1 MKAFKNFGPPY
12 TSSSKEPDQ
21 CILPD
26 GQIMPTI
33 VIESGWTESRLYLHR
48 DMSLWLKGGGG
59 AVQLVF
65 LFKWSK
71 LVGNRVKGVVEVFN
85 LDQAGNESLIQR
97 EDIFP
102 RPAPGAVPQQIP
114 ITRGQLFGPSILAGR
129 NANNIFNLSLDDLRV
144 ITAEYIQLDGY
155 QAA

>member
-1 MKAFKNFGPPY
+1 MKAFKNFVLPY

-21 CILPD
+21 CIRPISLT
-26 GQIMPTI
+26 MPTI
-33 VIESGWTESRLYLHR
+33 AFESGWTESRPHLHR

-71 LVGNRVKGVVEVFN
+71 LVGNRVKGVVEVYN
-85 LDQAGNESLIQR
+85 LDQAGNENLVQR

-102 RPAPGAVPQQIP
+102 RPAPAATPQQIP
-114 ITRGQLFGPSILAGR
+114 ITRGQLFGAAIPAGR
-129 NANNIFNLSLDDLRV
+129 NVNDVFNLSLDDLRV
-144 ITAEYIQLDGY
+144 
-155 QAA
+155 